1 MAQLLQFVCGGWCMD
16 VTLVLFA
23 MAVGF
28 VSAGVLGSFWKFA
41 FDEEPRFGLLF
52 HPEPTLLTPLRTLA
66 VVFSGPSVV
75 GERALW
81 WMIAQPL
88 IGVPLL
94 AIAAGWSFLQG
105 VFILTQV
112 FGFK

>member
-1 MAQLLQFVCGGWCMD
+1 MSI
-16 VTLVLFA
+16 TLVLFA
-23 MAVGF
+23 IAVGF
-28 VSAGVLGSFWKFA
+28 VSAGVMGSLWKLM
-41 FDEEPRFGLLF
+41 FDEEPSYDLLF
-52 HPEPTLLTPLRTLA
+52 DLNPTMLTPFRALA
-66 VVFSGPSVV
+66 VVFSAPSVV
-75 GERALW
+75 GERAIW

-105 VFILTQV
+105 VVILTQV

>member
-1 MAQLLQFVCGGWCMD
+1 MNI
-16 VTLVLFA
+16 TLVLFA
-23 MAVGF
+23 MAVGL
-28 VSAGVLGSFWKFA
+28 VSAGLIGNLWNMM
-41 FDEEPRFGLLF
+41 FDEEPKYELLF
-52 HPEPTLLTPLRTLA
+52 DLNPTLLTPFRALA
-66 VVFSGPSVV
+66 VVFSAPSAI
-75 GERALW
+75 GERAVW

-105 VFILTQV
+105 VVILTQV

>member
-1 MAQLLQFVCGGWCMD
+1 MSI
-16 VTLVLFA
+16 TLVLFA
-23 MAVGF
+23 IAVGF
-28 VSAGVLGSFWKFA
+28 VSAGVMGSLWKLS
-41 FDEEPRFGLLF
+41 FDEEPSFDLLF
-52 HPEPTLLTPLRTLA
+52 DLNPTLLTPFRALA
-66 VVFSGPSVV
+66 VVFSAPSVV
-75 GERALW
+75 GERAIW

-105 VFILTQV
+105 VVILTQV